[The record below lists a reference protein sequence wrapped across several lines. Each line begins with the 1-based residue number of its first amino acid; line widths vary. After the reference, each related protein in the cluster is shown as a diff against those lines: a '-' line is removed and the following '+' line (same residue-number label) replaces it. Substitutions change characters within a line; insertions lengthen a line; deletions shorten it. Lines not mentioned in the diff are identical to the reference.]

1 MLLWKA
7 SLGAQLVKN
16 PPAMWETWVRPL
28 GWEDPLEKG
37 MATHCNI
44 LAWRIPR
51 AGQCMRSQR
60 VGHESAAFTS
70 TVEVVGSGVGQM
82 CFEGLIPSTSWVTL
96 ATQFLYE
103 REVFL
108 SIQWEC

>member
-51 AGQCMRSQR
+51 TG
-60 VGHESAAFTS
+60 
-70 TVEVVGSGVGQM
+70 
-82 CFEGLIPSTSWVTL
+82 
-96 ATQFLYE
+96 
-103 REVFL
+103 
-108 SIQWEC
+108 